1 MLEMALY
8 IGLYTTHVFMDQSKL
23 NNDNQLI
30 AVEVEN
36 VVVGKMKNSYFIDSY
51 ILAYNFD
58 FEYSY
63 GEYGILVGGASGYDY
78 SCLSKEICYREDY
91 DESATV
97 PVFAPYIEYKG
108 FVGLIQANAINVSYK
123 IDF

>member
-1 MLEMALY
+1 M
-8 IGLYTTHVFMDQSKL
+8 
-23 NNDNQLI
+23 NNDNRLI
-30 AVEVEN
+30 TVEIEN

-78 SCLSKEICYREDY
+78 SCLNKEVCYREDY
-91 DESATV
+91 DESAIT
-97 PVFAPYIEYKG
+97 PILAPYIEYKG
-108 FVGLIQANAINVSYK
+108 FVGLIQGNAINISYK